1 MHNNRY
7 SFSAHASPT
16 ALLRTTCT
24 NLKRSN
30 KEHASVLAPLG
41 ECGLQCLACS
51 GAVLKMALTSKL
63 CAAFSLRES
72 PPQMPAPC

>member
-16 ALLRTTCT
+16 ALLRATCSS
-24 NLKRSN
+24 LRRSN
-30 KEHASVLAPLG
+30 KERASVFALLG

-72 PPQMPAPC
+72 HPQMPAPC